1 MNLDVEPKIQ
11 DLVQWVGRE
20 GVYQGVVLKK
30 PGYKDAPVYKNVIQH
45 IIRMS
50 AECTSKS
57 PIEKASVGYPS
68 DGTWVLPLDLYL
80 GSRPDMQYMPKKK
93 IKSVCNYENFLLGFC
108 CWLSWEEGRRGGR
121 LNFCS
126 IIREYSRIAIFDCS
140 QIKRWTFTILNKK

>member
-30 PGYKDAPVYKNVIQH
+30 PGYKDAPVYRNVTQH

-80 GSRPDMQYMPKKK
+80 GSRPDMQYMPKNKDKK
-93 IKSVCNYENFLLGFC
+93 CM
-108 CWLSWEEGRRGGR
+108 
-121 LNFCS
+121 
-126 IIREYSRIAIFDCS
+126 
-140 QIKRWTFTILNKK
+140 